1 MSRRQ
6 QICCLER
13 DRFLSYRQL
22 HSCYILTWRTEKAL
36 VSLLHLKDTNKCHH
50 GCSTLMTS
58 FKPNDFS
65 FTLLN
70 IITLKVRVKSANP
83 FLINLSW
90 PWGCRSQLSSAPLQI
105 SAGIRLSSQVLL
117 GMVMPSVEDLYNCML
132 SDDLQANFKSK
143 LFLMALPKDGRNG
156 GREKRCLENA
166 FLSL

>member
-1 MSRRQ
+1 MSRRR

-83 FLINLSW
+83 FLINLSF
-90 PWGCRSQLSSAPLQI
+90 LSFPCSNQSSSLKYLLLMPCSPLQ
-105 SAGIRLSSQVLL
+105 SSLSWSQYLAYDPDQLIRVSYWFSIVT
-117 GMVMPSVEDLYNCML
+117 GACGS
-132 SDDLQANFKSK
+132 
-143 LFLMALPKDGRNG
+143 GRDN
-156 GREKRCLENA
+156 EIH
-166 FLSL
+166 SWVS